1 MKLNK
6 TWQAVIAVVINV
18 IIFVAFW
25 RNYVWLSF
33 AFPKYTIFYFFLIPY
48 VLLLL
53 GILGSTLLKRKSSRK
68 ISTFSLAFLVSGVLL
83 VLIDVDIYSTQI
95 LNWNFL
101 LALTGFPVNGL

>member
-33 AFPKYTIFYFFLIPY
+33 AFFEREVFYDFLVIY
-48 VLLLL
+48 VLLFVGVLINGL
-53 GILGSTLLKRKSSRK
+53 IRRRVRGELDMFSSLFL
-68 ISTFSLAFLVSGVLL
+68 ISSVVLILVSL
-83 VLIDVDIYSTQI
+83 DIYITK
-95 LNWNFL
+95 LVNWEL
-101 LALTGFPVNGL
+101 LLSIMGVWRYLK